1 MRITLNGKPFNID
14 EPYTVENLLEKLEL
28 SGKLAVEINRNIV
41 PRSQFPSHLI
51 KPDDNVE
58 IVHAIGG
65 G

>member
-14 EPYTVENLLEKLEL
+14 EPYTVENLLIKLEL
-28 SGKLAVEINRNIV
+28 NGKLAVEINRNII
-41 PRSQFPSHLI
+41 PRSQFSSHLI
-51 KPDDNVE
+51 NSDDDVE